1 MTTRV
6 GAAEATAEELHILGL
21 LHIDQVGTARG
32 GFTHSPTLLI
42 RTR

>member
-21 LHIDQVGTARG
+21 LHIDQVGTARVAL
-32 GFTHSPTLLI
+32 HTL
-42 RTR
+42 RHC